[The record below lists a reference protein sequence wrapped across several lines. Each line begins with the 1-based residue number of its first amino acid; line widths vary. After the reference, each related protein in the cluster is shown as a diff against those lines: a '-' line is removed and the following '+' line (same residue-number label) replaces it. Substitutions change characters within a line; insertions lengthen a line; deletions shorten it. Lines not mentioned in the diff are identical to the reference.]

1 MCTHTHA
8 AGPGEEVSYM
18 LETYIE
24 SHSSLLAAQI
34 GEEQQDE
41 GYQPGA
47 RDEDDHVGRG
57 GEERGPGLRD

>member
-1 MCTHTHA
+1 
-8 AGPGEEVSYM
+8 M

-24 SHSSLLAAQI
+24 SHSSLLAAQT

-41 GYQPGA
+41 GDQPGA